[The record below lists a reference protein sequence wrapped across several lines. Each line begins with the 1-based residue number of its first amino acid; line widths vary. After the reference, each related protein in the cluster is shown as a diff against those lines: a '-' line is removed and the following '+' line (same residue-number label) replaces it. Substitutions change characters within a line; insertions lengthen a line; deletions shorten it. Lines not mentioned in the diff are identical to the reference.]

1 MVYKFT
7 KSAEKV
13 LEIANE
19 LALDFGHDYIGT
31 EHILYGLSCEEKG
44 VAGRVLENKNVYPE
58 DILDKIEEL
67 IGGRINENAKILGF
81 TPRTKKILE
90 NAYDE
95 SRKIDA
101 SFIGTE
107 HILIGMINEPESI
120 ALKILNELNIKA
132 EDIGNELINVLNE
145 FENKVNDLNKKQNN
159 MTGFQFLNQY
169 GNDLT
174 EKALNGFLDPVLER
188 DEETQRLIEI
198 LSRRMKNNPC
208 LIGEPGVG
216 KTAVVEGLAER
227 IAQNNVPD
235 NLKNKV
241 IITLDIASMVAGAK
255 YRGDFEE
262 RLKKTLQEV
271 KKAENVILFIDEIH
285 TIVGAGAAE
294 GAIDAANILKPILAR
309 GELQIIGATTIK
321 EYRKYIEKD
330 SALERRF
337 QPVYIEEPSIDKS
350 KLIIKGVK
358 EKYEKHHNVRITDA
372 AIESAVELSERY
384 ISDRFLP
391 DKAIDLIDEAAAK
404 IKLKYYSEPDIIR
417 TIELKLTAVCR
428 EKEDAID
435 NQEFERAASLRDEEK
450 ELVEKLNKECEKW
463 KNKTKKNIVNI
474 DREDIEKVISKWTGI
489 PIYKITESETDK
501 LNHLGEALR
510 EKVIGQ
516 DDAIEKIVKAIRRS
530 RVGLKDPTKPVG
542 SFLFLGPT
550 GVGKTKLAK
559 SLAENLFSSEN
570 DIIKLDMSEYMEAS
584 SVSKMIGSPP
594 GYVGYEDVNG
604 LTELIKRKPYSVVL
618 FDELEKAH
626 PDVLNILLQVLDEGV
641 LTDSHGK
648 KVSFKNAIII
658 MTSNIGARMISD
670 KKQIGF
676 AATNEND
683 NIKNQVLS
691 ELKKEL
697 KPEFI
702 NRIDEIVIFNKL
714 ESESIKQII
723 QNMLNEV
730 KLKLEREGY
739 LIKFENNI
747 IEYIQNKCKDNSYGA
762 RPIKRLIQNIIEN
775 KIADMILLKCIRKN
789 EEINIYI
796 EEDLLKIKQNK
807 VAL

>member
-1 MVYKFT
+1 M
-7 KSAEKV
+7 
-13 LEIANE
+13 
-19 LALDFGHDYIGT
+19 
-31 EHILYGLSCEEKG
+31 
-44 VAGRVLENKNVYPE
+44 
-58 DILDKIEEL
+58 
-67 IGGRINENAKILGF
+67 
-81 TPRTKKILE
+81 
-90 NAYDE
+90 
-95 SRKIDA
+95 
-101 SFIGTE
+101 
-107 HILIGMINEPESI
+107 
-120 ALKILNELNIKA
+120 
-132 EDIGNELINVLNE
+132 
-145 FENKVNDLNKKQNN
+145 
-159 MTGFQFLNQY
+159 
-169 GNDLT
+169 
-174 EKALNGFLDPVLER
+174 
-188 DEETQRLIEI
+188 
-198 LSRRMKNNPC
+198 
-208 LIGEPGVG
+208 
-216 KTAVVEGLAER
+216 
-227 IAQNNVPD
+227 
-235 NLKNKV
+235 
-241 IITLDIASMVAGAK
+241 
-255 YRGDFEE
+255 
-262 RLKKTLQEV
+262 
-271 KKAENVILFIDEIH
+271 
-285 TIVGAGAAE
+285 
-294 GAIDAANILKPILAR
+294 
-309 GELQIIGATTIK
+309 
-321 EYRKYIEKD
+321 
-330 SALERRF
+330 
-337 QPVYIEEPSIDKS
+337 
-350 KLIIKGVK
+350 
-358 EKYEKHHNVRITDA
+358 
-372 AIESAVELSERY
+372 
-384 ISDRFLP
+384 
-391 DKAIDLIDEAAAK
+391 
-404 IKLKYYSEPDIIR
+404 
-417 TIELKLTAVCR
+417 
-428 EKEDAID
+428 
-435 NQEFERAASLRDEEK
+435 
-450 ELVEKLNKECEKW
+450 VEKLNKECEKW

-530 RVGLKDPTKPVG
+530 RVGLKEPTKPVG

-594 GYVGYEDVNG
+594 GYVGYEEVNG

-676 AATNEND
+676 VATNEND

-702 NRIDEIVIFNKL
+702 NRIDEVVIFNKL

-775 KIADMILLKCIRKN
+775 KIADMILLKYIRKN